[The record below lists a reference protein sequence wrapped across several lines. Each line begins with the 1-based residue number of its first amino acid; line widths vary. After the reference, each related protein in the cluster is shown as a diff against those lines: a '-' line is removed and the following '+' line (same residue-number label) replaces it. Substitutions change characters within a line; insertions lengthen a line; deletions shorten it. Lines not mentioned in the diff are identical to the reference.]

1 MATFKFRL
9 APVLRY
15 RERIKE
21 EKQWELRALNEARWK
36 MEEEICLLEQELRDS
51 EEAVVGQEGRIYS
64 VNELRLYGDHVS
76 LLCGWIREKHRVL
89 EVFDQKLNEKRGELV
104 EALRAVKTLE
114 QLFKRLET
122 KFHREQEIEERKL
135 ADETSQRRFIYR
147 VGGRQKLP

>member
-21 EKQWELRALNEARWK
+21 EKQWELRALNEARRK
-36 MEEEICLLEQELRDS
+36 MEEEICLLEQELHDS
-51 EEAVVGQEGRIYS
+51 EEAVVGEEGRIYS

-76 LLCGWIREKHRVL
+76 RLCGWIREKHRVL
-89 EVFDQKLNEKRGELV
+89 EALDQKLDEKRGELV

-114 QLFKRLET
+114 QLFKRLEA

-147 VGGRQKLP
+147 MGGGQKLP

>member
-21 EKQWELRALNEARWK
+21 EKQWELRALNEARRK

-51 EEAVVGQEGRIYS
+51 EEVVMGQEGRIYS

-76 LLCGWIREKHRVL
+76 RLARWVREKHRVL
-89 EVFDQKLNEKRGELV
+89 AAFEQKLDEKRGELV

-114 QLFKRLET
+114 QLFKRLE
-122 KFHREQEIEERKL
+122 KQFHREQEIEERKL
-135 ADETSQRRFIYR
+135 ADEISQRQFIYHG
-147 VGGRQKLP
+147 GGRQKLP

>member
-1 MATFKFRL
+1 VAIFKFRL

-21 EKQWELRALNEARWK
+21 EKQWELRALNEARRK

-51 EEAVVGQEGRIYS
+51 EEAVMGQEGRIYS

-76 LLCGWIREKHRVL
+76 RLARWVREKHRVL
-89 EVFDQKLNEKRGELV
+89 AAVEQKLDEKRGELV

-114 QLFKRLET
+114 QLFKRLEK
-122 KFHREQEIEERKL
+122 KFHREQEIEERKS
-135 ADETSQRRFIYR
+135 ADEISQRRFIYHG
-147 VGGRQKLP
+147 GGRQKLP

>member
-1 MATFKFRL
+1 VATFKFRL

-21 EKQWELRALNEARWK
+21 EKQWELRALNEARRK
-36 MEEEICLLEQELRDS
+36 MEEEICLLEEELRDS

-76 LLCGWIREKHRVL
+76 RLCGWIREKHRVL
-89 EVFDQKLNEKRGELV
+89 VAFDQKLDEKRGELV

-114 QLFKRLET
+114 HLFKRLQT

>member
-21 EKQWELRALNEARWK
+21 EKQWELRALNEARRK
-36 MEEEICLLEQELRDS
+36 MEEEICLLEQDLRDS
-51 EEAVVGQEGRIYS
+51 EEAVVGEEGRIYS

-76 LLCGWIREKHRVL
+76 RLCGCIREKHRVL
-89 EVFDQKLNEKRGELV
+89 EAFDQKLDEKRGELV

-114 QLFKRLET
+114 QLFKRLQA
-122 KFHREQEIEERKL
+122 KFHREQEIEERKV
-135 ADETSQRRFIYR
+135 ADETSQRRFTYS

>member
-1 MATFKFRL
+1 VATFKFRL

-21 EKQWELRALNEARWK
+21 EKQWELRALNEARRK
-36 MEEEICLLEQELRDS
+36 MEEEICLLEQELHDS
-51 EEAVVGQEGRIYS
+51 EEAVVGEEGRIYS

-76 LLCGWIREKHRVL
+76 RLCGWIREKHRVL
-89 EVFDQKLNEKRGELV
+89 EAFDQKLDEKRGELV

-114 QLFKRLET
+114 QLFKRLEA

-147 VGGRQKLP
+147 MGGGQKLP

>member
-21 EKQWELRALNEARWK
+21 EKQWELRALNEARRK

-51 EEAVVGQEGRIYS
+51 EEAVVGEEGRIYS

-76 LLCGWIREKHRVL
+76 RLCGWIREKHRVL
-89 EVFDQKLNEKRGELV
+89 EAFDQKLDEKRGELV

-114 QLFKRLET
+114 QLFKRLEA